1 MAENAI
7 VSAPPALLDTCLKI
21 VKTLHGVQQWMKP
34 APLTMTSLAN
44 ECLGLH
50 EMLTQGRDSMDAAQ
64 NNQPQLVKTMEG
76 FLLGC
81 SMTVSV
87 VDEYAMELYEA
98 VTLIVSTIT
107 DTALKADIRLLW
119 KEEDMKEL
127 LSQTRGYQNR
137 LRSLLDSFDK

>member
-7 VSAPPALLDTCLKI
+7 VSAPPSLLDTCLKI

-50 EMLTQGRDSMDAAQ
+50 EMLIHGRDRMDAAQ
-64 NNQPQLVKTMEG
+64 NHQSQLVKTMEG

-87 VDEYAMELYEA
+87 IGEYAMELHEA
-98 VTLIVSTIT
+98 VTLFVSTIT

-137 LRSLLDSFDK
+137 LLRLLDSFGK